1 MINHQKNVWN
11 SCFFVFIFTLLC
23 VFFFCCNDVFLFF
36 LFVSTIYQHVF
47 DNTTCIYTLLLLL
60 FDFSEE
66 LNYIY
71 CEDWEERGCVGGVT
85 F

>member
-1 MINHQKNVWN
+1 MEFMFFCFYFHITLCILFFFFFLVVKM
-11 SCFFVFIFTLLC
+11 CFFV
-23 VFFFCCNDVFLFF
+23 F